1 LAAAVAWSFAAAAFA
16 AAMAALPSGL
26 AAEFPG
32 EVADA
37 TVALQFRYSNT
48 VSVTA
53 LKLVPLIQ
61 GAFTECVTTH

>member
-1 LAAAVAWSFAAAAFA
+1 
-16 AAMAALPSGL
+16 MAALPSGL

-37 TVALQFRYSNT
+37 TVALQFKYSNT

-53 LKLVPLIQ
+53 PNLFPLIQ
-61 GAFTECVTTH
+61 GAFSERVTTH

>member
-37 TVALQFRYSNT
+37 TVALQLTGTQDEHDGGVDGEHVR
-48 VSVTA
+48 
-53 LKLVPLIQ
+53 L
-61 GAFTECVTTH
+61 